1 MTIQSPG
8 SLSADRH
15 AGELVSGDE
24 NSVTAGGVN
33 LRYVYRLVRAH
44 LALAISIIVAVLVLA
59 LVISVL
65 QAPRYTGIAQI
76 QINNSSSPVLKKD
89 SDDQDS
95 DATNQVDTERF
106 LQTQV
111 DIIKSRGLAER
122 VAQRLK
128 LYDNPAFYAAQGLTP
143 SKPGTPPET
152 VRYRVVGIL
161 LKNLTVDLP
170 RASRIVSVSFE
181 SANKQMSA
189 DIANAYVA
197 EFIQSNL
204 QRKFDSSGYARD
216 FLSHQ
221 LLEVKQKLQTSE
233 ETLNAYTRRVGLIRP
248 QTATLAGN
256 QTNDSQN
263 NTSVTTASLLQ
274 LNQAA
279 NEAKARR
286 IAAET
291 RWQAVRSG
299 SGTNSSEIL
308 SNVAISSLLS
318 QRANLAAAL
327 QEERARHLDNY
338 PTVISKQAQLA
349 TIDKQIALVTR
360 DIRTSVEA
368 EYKAAVNAEHDLD
381 AQVIALKSDTLN
393 EQDRNVQYSFLAR
406 DVQTNRELYEGLL
419 ERYKQLNA
427 SAGISLSNI
436 SVIDNA
442 ETPVRPTS
450 PNLPKNLA
458 IGLAIGIL
466 LAAAVLGIKDQ
477 FDDTVR
483 IPEDVSGKL
492 HLNLLGVIPK
502 TDNNIPMLSLLNDS
516 KSVLTE
522 AYNSLRGS
530 LLFSTTHGLPK
541 RLLVISAQASEGK
554 SITSFATAV
563 TLARIGRSVLLIDAD
578 LRRPS
583 QHKLI
588 EAPNESGLSTLL
600 TSFDSLT
607 SVAIKTNYPNLT
619 IIPSGP
625 IPPNPTELLSSGR
638 MKDVLSEADALF
650 DVIIIDSAPV
660 LGLADAPTL
669 SAIVDGVV
677 FVVEADRGRYGAL
690 KTALS
695 RLRMVNPRILGGL
708 LTKFDTRRG
717 GGRYSS
723 YYGYEY
729 YEYSSD
735 GE

>member
-1 MTIQSPG
+1 LTVQSPG
-8 SLSADRH
+8 SLSVDRH
-15 AGELVSGDE
+15 PGELTIGDE
-24 NSVTAGGVN
+24 NNAAGGVN
-33 LRYVYRLVRAH
+33 LRYIYRLVRAH
-44 LALAISIIVAVLVLA
+44 LALATSIIVGVLILAVLV
-59 LVISVL
+59 SVL
-65 QAPRYTGIAQI
+65 QAPRYTGIAKI
-76 QINNSSSPVLKKD
+76 QISNASSPVFKKGE
-89 SDDQDS
+89 DDQDT
-95 DATNQVDTERF
+95 DASNQTDTERF

-122 VAQRLK
+122 VAQSLK
-128 LYDNPAFYAAQGLTP
+128 LFHDPRFYASQGLKP
-143 SKPGTPPET
+143 PKPGASEDA
-152 VRYRVVGIL
+152 VRDRTVGIL
-161 LKNLTVDLP
+161 LKNLEVSLP
-170 RASRIVSVSFE
+170 RASRIVSLSYE
-181 SANKQMSA
+181 STDRKMSA
-189 DIANAYVA
+189 DIANAYVN
-197 EFIQSNL
+197 EFVQSNL

-233 ETLNAYTRRVGLIRP
+233 EALNAYTRRVGLIRP
-248 QTATLAGN
+248 QTATVVGT
-256 QTNDSQN
+256 QTGDQQN
-263 NTSVTTASLLQ
+263 NTSVTTASLMQ

-291 RWQAVRSG
+291 RWETIN

-308 SNVAISSLLS
+308 TNAAVTALLG
-318 QRANLAAAL
+318 QRAALASAL
-327 QEERARHLDNY
+327 QEERARHLDTY
-338 PTVISKQAQLA
+338 PTVVSKQAQLA
-349 TIDKQIALVTR
+349 TIDKQIALVIKDLR
-360 DIRTSVEA
+360 NSVHA
-368 EYKAAVNAEHDLD
+368 EYLSAVSAERDLNRQVMELKA
-381 AQVIALKSDTLN
+381 DTLN

-406 DVQTNRELYEGLL
+406 EVQTNRELYEGLL
-419 ERYKQLNA
+419 ERYKTLNA

-436 SVIDNA
+436 AVIDSA
-442 ETPVRPTS
+442 ETPISPTS
-450 PNLPKNLA
+450 PNIPKNLA
-458 IGLAIGIL
+458 IGLVVGVV
-466 LAAAVLGIKDQ
+466 LAAIVLAIKDQ

-483 IPEDVSGKL
+483 IPEDIAGKL

-502 TDNNIPMLSLLNDS
+502 TDKSVSMLDLLSDS
-516 KSVLTE
+516 KSMLTE

-530 LLFSTTHGLPK
+530 LLFSTTQGLPK
-541 RLLVISAQASEGK
+541 RLLVLSAQASEGK

-563 TLARIGRSVLLIDAD
+563 TLSRIGRKVLLIDAD
-578 LRRPS
+578 LRRPT
-583 QHKLI
+583 QHKMVN
-588 EAPNESGLSTLL
+588 APNNAGLSSLL

-607 SVAIKTNYPNLT
+607 SVAIVTDYPNLT

-638 MKDVLSEADALF
+638 MKEVLTEADGLF
-650 DVIIIDSAPV
+650 DVVLVDSAPV

-669 SAIVDGVV
+669 SAIVDGVL

-695 RLRMVNPRILGGL
+695 RLRMANPRILGGL

-729 YEYSSD
+729 YQYHNDE
-735 GE
+735 E